1 MHTIR
6 AINGLL
12 RVIKRPAFL
21 AEVVATDFL
30 PWYLWQ
36 GPERVLRSYVEYAKA
51 CNEILSIPFL
61 LRTLFSPWKGIAE
74 EMPGAFQWDKF
85 LEAFFV
91 NLVTRGIGMVIRLVA
106 MACALALQIVVLAI
120 FVVLFIGWFAFPVLA
135 LVGITFVVSLF
146 L

>member
-12 RVIKRPAFL
+12 RVLMRPAFL
-21 AEVVATDFL
+21 AEIFATDFL

-36 GPERVLRSYVEYAKA
+36 GPQRVLRSYVEYAKA

-74 EMPGAFQWDKF
+74 EMPGAFQWEKF

-91 NLVTRGIGMVIRLVA
+91 NLVTRGIGMVIRLFA
-106 MACALALQIVVLAI
+106 MAISFALQVIVLAI
-120 FVVLFIGWFAFPVLA
+120 FVVLFVGWFALPLLVVL
-135 LVGITFVVSLF
+135 GITFVVSLF